1 MTRRLTVT
9 ESRRRCCSPCF
20 LSKQS
25 NERKIRGKYICMF
38 RPVKFCHY
46 FIFNL
51 LYIRATEYN
60 ME

>member
-20 LSKQS
+20 LSKQ
-25 NERKIRGKYICMF
+25 RGKYICMF

-51 LYIRATEYN
+51 LYIRAAEYN

>member
-1 MTRRLTVT
+1 MARRLRVM

-20 LSKQS
+20 LSKP
-25 NERKIRGKYICMF
+25 RGKCICIF

-46 FIFNL
+46 FSINL

-60 ME
+60 AE